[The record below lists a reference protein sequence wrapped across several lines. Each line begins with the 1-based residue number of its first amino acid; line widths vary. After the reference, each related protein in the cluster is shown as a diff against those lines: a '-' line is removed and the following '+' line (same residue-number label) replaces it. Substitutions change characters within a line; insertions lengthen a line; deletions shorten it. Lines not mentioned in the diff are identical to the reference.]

1 MKQNLKSRF
10 ILWCSEYI
18 LPFLIKLFGITWRI
32 SISNEKLFPDSSA
45 IFPIWHGHLIVH
57 AYAFRNRGIKVLIS
71 KSKDGEL
78 ITRTIKKLGYGV
90 IRGSSSKGGA
100 AAVLKII
107 DELKRKNIQIAITP
121 DGPKGPAYRIKDGIA
136 AIAQKSEIPVYPTV
150 VTYAKPAIRLHSWDS
165 FMIPL
170 PFAKIEIKVFG
181 PIKFSINDKRE
192 KIRFTI
198 EQKMQIE

>member
-1 MKQNLKSRF
+1 MKN
-10 ILWCSEYI
+10 Y
-18 LPFLIKLFGITWRI
+18 
-32 SISNEKLFPDSSA
+32 
-45 IFPIWHGHLIVH
+45 FPIARRFSLYGMDILSFMHTHSETVELKC
-57 AYAFRNRGIKVLIS
+57 FS

-78 ITRTIKKLGYGV
+78 ITKTIKKLGYGV

-107 DELKRKNIQIAITP
+107 DELKQKNIQIAITP